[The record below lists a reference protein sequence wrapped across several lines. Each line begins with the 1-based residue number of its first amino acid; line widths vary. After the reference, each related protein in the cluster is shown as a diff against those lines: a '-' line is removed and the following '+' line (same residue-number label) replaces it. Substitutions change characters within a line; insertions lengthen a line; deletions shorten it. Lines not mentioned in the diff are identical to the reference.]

1 MIVDGKHIQRE
12 LKQALRERVTQGG
25 RRIVLTIVIAHETL
39 AIRKFVE
46 LKQRF
51 GREVGVEVEVEVLPA
66 LNQSTEKLL
75 QLLLHTTRHSD
86 GIVLQLPLPHNIELA
101 PILKL
106 FPLSHDV
113 DVLGETTFQQFK
125 EKTLPFLPPVVGA
138 FAEVLHKHGYQ
149 LAGRKVVV
157 VGEGRL
163 VGEPAAVWARNMGG
177 QVTVVNVYTPDVG
190 AATRDADV
198 IISGAGAPSLITPD
212 MVKDG
217 AILLDAGTSES
228 EGVLTGDIDPGCA
241 DKAALYTPTPG
252 GIGPI
257 TVAKVFENLVMLH
270 GLTHRN
276 VN

>member
-86 GIVLQLPLPHNIELA
+86 GIVLQLPLPHNI
-101 PILKL
+101 
-106 FPLSHDV
+106 
-113 DVLGETTFQQFK
+113 
-125 EKTLPFLPPVVGA
+125 
-138 FAEVLHKHGYQ
+138 VLHKHGYQ